1 MASWATEIRAW
12 ERAARGAG
20 RRHGTIRLR
29 TYYLELFA
37 DEAGTDPY
45 DTTPDDISEWLADPH
60 WQPETRKSA
69 RASLCTFYAWAVK
82 TERTDYD
89 PARVTGSIRVPP
101 GVPRPAPASVLAA
114 ASQRA
119 TPRVRLMLHLAA
131 SAGLRR
137 AEIAHLHV
145 GDVVDGMIRV
155 KGKGGKVRQ
164 VPLNENLAAEL
175 AAYIADSRCSGWL
188 FPSRDGH
195 LTPDRV
201 GRLMSDALG
210 PGWTA
215 HTLRHR
221 FGTRLYAG
229 DHDLLQAQQLLG
241 HASPATTQRYVAFP
255 DETAVSAVNQMEW
268 IP

>member
-20 RRHGTIRLR
+20 RRDGTIRLR

-69 RASLCTFYAWAVK
+69 RASLCTFYKWAVE

-101 GVPRPAPASVLAA
+101 GVPRPAPATVLAA

-137 AEIAHLHV
+137 AEIAQFTSPTSWT
-145 GDVVDGMIRV
+145 GCCRV
-155 KGKGGKVRQ
+155 RGKGGKVRQ
-164 VPLNENLAAEL
+164 VPLNEHLA
-175 AAYIADSRCSGWL
+175 C
-188 FPSRDGH
+188 
-195 LTPDRV
+195 
-201 GRLMSDALG
+201 
-210 PGWTA
+210 
-215 HTLRHR
+215 
-221 FGTRLYAG
+221 
-229 DHDLLQAQQLLG
+229 
-241 HASPATTQRYVAFP
+241 
-255 DETAVSAVNQMEW
+255 
-268 IP
+268 